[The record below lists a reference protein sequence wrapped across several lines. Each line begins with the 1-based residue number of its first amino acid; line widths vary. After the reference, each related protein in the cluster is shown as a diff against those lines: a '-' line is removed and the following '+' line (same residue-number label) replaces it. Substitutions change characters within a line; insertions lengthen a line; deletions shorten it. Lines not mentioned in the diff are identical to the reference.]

1 MFQNKKQKVKTINYN
16 WQLNIY
22 VFILKQEI
30 KNIIFQNIG
39 INTIRHDFIALI
51 SYLFGILYFSK
62 NYLIVH
68 LLWTKLILFHSAEFK
83 KLEAL

>member
-1 MFQNKKQKVKTINYN
+1 MFQNKRQKVKTKNYN
-16 WQLNIY
+16 WQTNIY
-22 VFILKQEI
+22 VFILKQE

-39 INTIRHDFIALI
+39 INTIRHDFIALV

-62 NYLIVH
+62 NCLIVH